1 MVPAVRLGT
10 WQILME
16 YLLFWL
22 HDVLCLIISPV
33 MLTMLLAALLK
44 SDVLN

>member
-1 MVPAVRLGT
+1 MVHVVRLGS

-16 YLLFWL
+16 YLLVWL

-44 SDVLN
+44 SDVLS